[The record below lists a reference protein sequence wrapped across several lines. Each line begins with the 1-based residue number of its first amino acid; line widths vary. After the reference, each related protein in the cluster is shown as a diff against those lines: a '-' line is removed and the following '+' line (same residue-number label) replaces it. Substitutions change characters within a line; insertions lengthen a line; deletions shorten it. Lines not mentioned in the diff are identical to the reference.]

1 MLGDVPLFSGLSAE
15 DLRTIESH
23 AVLKTYR
30 KNTVLIERGDETT
43 SLYVIVSGKV
53 KVYVADESGKEIVLN
68 TQEAG
73 EHFGELA
80 LLGDTRRTASVM
92 TLEDCK
98 FLVITKSAFLEC
110 LSRHPNIGLNL
121 IRALVER
128 VRALTDNVS
137 NLALRDVYGRLTAT
151 LMEHAK
157 EEDGKLITDRLTQQD
172 IASLVGSSREM
183 VSRIFKDLREGGY
196 ISVEG
201 KRIAINKKLPAHW

>member
-1 MLGDVPLFSGLSAE
+1 MLGNIPLFSGLSDE
-15 DLRTIESH
+15 DLHTIERH
-23 AVLKTYR
+23 AVPKSYR
-30 KNTVLIERGDETT
+30 KSTVLIEKGDETT

-53 KVYVADESGKEIVLN
+53 KVFVADDTGKEIVLN

-92 TLEDCK
+92 TVEDSK
-98 FLVITKSAFLEC
+98 FLVITKKSFLQC
-110 LSRHPNIGLNL
+110 LSSHPNIALNL

-137 NLALRDVYGRLTAT
+137 NLALRDVYGRLTAA
-151 LMEHAK
+151 LMENAK
-157 EEDGKLITDRLTQQD
+157 EEAGKLITDRLTQQE

-183 VSRIFKDLREGGY
+183 VSRIFKDLKAGGY

-201 KRIAINKKLPAHW
+201 KRITIHKKLPAHW